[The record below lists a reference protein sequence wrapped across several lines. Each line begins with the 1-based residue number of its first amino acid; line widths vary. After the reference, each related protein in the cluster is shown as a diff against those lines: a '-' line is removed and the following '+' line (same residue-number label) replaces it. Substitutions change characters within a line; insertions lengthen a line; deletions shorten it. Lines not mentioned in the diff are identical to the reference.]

1 MMVRA
6 NDTLSLTPAQLR
18 VMRRTS
24 DTTSAP
30 DIKDSKEEKLS
41 LLLRLLYTHGPL
53 SRPQL
58 AKLAKLSVPTISSL
72 IGELIAQG
80 TVRDLGVIAEAR
92 VGKPAAKVEINVEGN
107 VCIALDLTEENA
119 FTGAV
124 VDLEGTILS
133 RVRLETGEVRG
144 DEALGLVLELADKL
158 IAQTSAK
165 VIGIGA
171 AAPGLVDDTGQ
182 VLVAIRWNW
191 RNVPLAQ
198 RLTEHTGL
206 PTIVGND
213 VNLMALGL
221 RRIKDRSDQD
231 AIIITIDNGVGAA
244 VVLNGQ
250 AVVGQQFAAG
260 EIGHLLVDPDGPQ
273 CVCGRRGCLDIV
285 ASATHLSRRLP
296 HEGPSILASAGKALG
311 SAVAPVMGMLNINEV
326 VLLGPSTILTPR
338 YVDAVRDE
346 LQLRILPVIATNI
359 TVDTVPDEHDLTIL
373 GATSAVLEH
382 CLGVL

>member
-1 MMVRA
+1 MVRA
-6 NDTLSLTPAQLR
+6 NDTLSLTPAQMQ

-24 DTTSAP
+24 DTKTAG

-41 LLLRLLYTHGPL
+41 ILLRFLYLHGPL
-53 SRPQL
+53 SRPEL

-80 TVRDLGVIAEAR
+80 TVRNLGIIAEAK

-124 VDLEGTILS
+124 VDLEGNILS
-133 RVRLETGEVRG
+133 QAHLETGDVRG
-144 DEALGLVLELADKL
+144 DEALDLVLQLADRL
-158 IAQTSAK
+158 ISQTSAK

-171 AAPGLVDDTGQ
+171 AAPGLVDDMGS

-198 RLTEHTGL
+198 RITEHTGL
-206 PTIVGND
+206 PTVVGND

-231 AIIITIDNGVGAA
+231 AIIVTIDNGVGAA
-244 VVLNGQ
+244 IVMDGQ
-250 AVVGQQFAAG
+250 PVIGQQFAAG
-260 EIGHLLVDPDGPQ
+260 EIGHLLVDPNGPQ
-273 CVCGRRGCLDIV
+273 CVCGRRGCLDVV
-285 ASATHLSRRLP
+285 ASATYLSKRV
-296 HEGPSILASAGKALG
+296 SIDGSQVLAHAGSLLG
-311 SAVAPVMGMLNINEV
+311 SAVAPVMSMLNINEL
-326 VLLGPSTILTPR
+326 VLLGPSTILTDQ
-338 YVDAVRDE
+338 YVDAVRSE
-346 LQLRILPVIATNI
+346 LHTRILPVIASNL
-359 TVDTVPDEHDLTIL
+359 VVETVPDEHDLTIL

>member
-1 MMVRA
+1 MVRA

-24 DTTSAP
+24 ESKTAAE
-30 DIKDSKEEKLS
+30 IKDSKEEKLS
-41 LLLRLLYTHGPL
+41 VLLRLLYTHGPL

-72 IGELIAQG
+72 VGELIAQG

-107 VCIALDLTEENA
+107 VCIALDLTEANA

-133 RVRLETGEVRG
+133 RARIETGEVRG
-144 DEALGLVLELADKL
+144 EQALALVFELADKL
-158 IAQTSAK
+158 IAQTQAK
-165 VIGIGA
+165 IIGIGA

-198 RLTEHTGL
+198 QVMDHTGI
-206 PTIVGND
+206 PTVVGND

-231 AIIITIDNGVGAA
+231 AIIVTIDNGVGAA
-244 VVLNGQ
+244 VVLDGQ

-260 EIGHLLVDPDGPQ
+260 EIGHLLVDPNGPQ
-273 CVCGRRGCLDIV
+273 CVCGRHGCLDVV
-285 ASATHLSRRLP
+285 ASATYLARRLP
-296 HEGPSILASAGKALG
+296 LDGDGILPDAGKALG
-311 SAVAPVMGMLNINEV
+311 SAIAPVMSMLNINEV
-326 VLLGPSTILTPR
+326 VLLGPSKILTET
-338 YVDAVRDE
+338 YVNAVRNE
-346 LQLRILPVIATNI
+346 LHERILPVVASNI

>member
-1 MMVRA
+1 MVRA
-6 NDTLSLTPAQLR
+6 NDTLSLTPAQMQ

-24 DTTSAP
+24 DTKTAG

-41 LLLRLLYTHGPL
+41 ILLRFLYLHGPL
-53 SRPQL
+53 SRPEL

-80 TVRDLGVIAEAR
+80 TVRNLGIIAEAK

-124 VDLEGTILS
+124 VDLEGNILS
-133 RVRLETGEVRG
+133 QAHLETGDVRG
-144 DEALGLVLELADKL
+144 DEALDLVLQLADRL
-158 IAQTSAK
+158 ISQTSAK

-171 AAPGLVDDTGQ
+171 AAPGLVDDMGS

-198 RLTEHTGL
+198 RITEHTGL
-206 PTIVGND
+206 PTVVGND

-231 AIIITIDNGVGAA
+231 AIIVTIDNGVGAA
-244 VVLNGQ
+244 IVMDGQ
-250 AVVGQQFAAG
+250 PVIGQQFAAG
-260 EIGHLLVDPDGPQ
+260 EIGHLLVDPNGPQ
-273 CVCGRRGCLDIV
+273 CVCGRRGCLDVV
-285 ASATHLSRRLP
+285 ASATYLSKRV
-296 HEGPSILASAGKALG
+296 SIDGSQVLAHAGSLLG
-311 SAVAPVMGMLNINEV
+311 SAVAPVMSMLNINEL
-326 VLLGPSTILTPR
+326 VLLGPSTILTDQ
-338 YVDAVRDE
+338 YVDAVRSE
-346 LQLRILPVIATNI
+346 LHTRILPVIASNL
-359 TVDTVPDEHDLTIL
+359 VVETVPDEHDLTIL
-373 GATSAVLEH
+373 GATSAVLER

>member
-1 MMVRA
+1 MVRA
-6 NDTLSLTPAQLR
+6 NDTLSLTPAQMQ

-24 DTTSAP
+24 DTKTAG

-41 LLLRLLYTHGPL
+41 ILLRFLYLHGPL
-53 SRPQL
+53 SRPEL

-80 TVRDLGVIAEAR
+80 TVRNLGVIAEAK

-124 VDLEGTILS
+124 VDLEGNILS
-133 RVRLETGEVRG
+133 QAHLETGDVRG
-144 DEALGLVLELADKL
+144 DEALDLVLQLADRL
-158 IAQTSAK
+158 ISQTSAK

-171 AAPGLVDDTGQ
+171 AAPGLVDDMGS

-198 RLTEHTGL
+198 RITEHTGL
-206 PTIVGND
+206 PTVVGND

-231 AIIITIDNGVGAA
+231 AIIVTIDNGVGAA
-244 VVLNGQ
+244 IVMNGQ
-250 AVVGQQFAAG
+250 PVIGQQFAAG
-260 EIGHLLVDPDGPQ
+260 EIGHLLVDPNGPQ
-273 CVCGRRGCLDIV
+273 CVCGRRGCLDVV
-285 ASATHLSRRLP
+285 ASATYLSKRV
-296 HEGPSILASAGKALG
+296 SIDGSQVLAHAGSLLG
-311 SAVAPVMGMLNINEV
+311 SAVAPVMSMLNINEL
-326 VLLGPSTILTPR
+326 VLLGPSTILTDQ
-338 YVDAVRDE
+338 YVDAVRSE
-346 LQLRILPVIATNI
+346 LHTRILPVIASNL
-359 TVDTVPDEHDLTIL
+359 VVETVPDEHDLTIL
-373 GATSAVLEH
+373 GATSAVLER